1 MFSLFLVSVLLGY
14 LIFLLTIIV
23 SAIEL
28 SGLISLGEYYNTLAV
43 LITNIV
49 GLYFLILYTMEFSA
63 HRDTKMMEQ
72 LERNKMLKET
82 NQQPHENYSIKL
94 IV

>member
-1 MFSLFLVSVLLGY
+1 MFSLFLVSVVLGY

>member
-1 MFSLFLVSVLLGY
+1 MFSLFLVSVVLGY

-72 LERNKMLKET
+72 LARDQILQET
-82 NQQPHENYSIKL
+82 RKQPHENYSIKL